1 MGLGM
6 GHTYLDAPGMN
17 IDISHKELIFVY
29 EKITIMA
36 LDSMYFSCKKLPK
49 KLVR

>member
-6 GHTYLDAPGMN
+6 GHTYLDAPWMN
-17 IDISHKELIFVY
+17 IAISLKELILVY

-36 LDSMYFSCKKLPK
+36 LDSTYVFQL
-49 KLVR
+49 